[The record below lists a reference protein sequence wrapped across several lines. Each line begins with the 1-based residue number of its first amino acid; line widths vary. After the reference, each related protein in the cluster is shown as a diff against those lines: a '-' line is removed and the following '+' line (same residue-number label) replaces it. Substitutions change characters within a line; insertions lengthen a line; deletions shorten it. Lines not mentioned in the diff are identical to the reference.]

1 MRVDLALGR
10 ICKISPPPGFS
21 SLRRSWVRMEIPAQL
36 CLHIIF
42 SNMIQIWSRLL
53 SDGGQGDIVY
63 ILTCLFPIKFTHL
76 FRNSIGALKANWAAA
91 VYTVVQ
97 ALGLCPDN
105 VCCSVRLEK
114 VQAENK
120 KINYG
125 KWIFI
130 YFSYFLR
137 LPKMHRTWIHCPLRT
152 NDIFYS
158 YQPSL
163 LNEPWNHLKC
173 AGVCMHAC
181 PGGQGGRG
189 NQRHLIRKH
198 SLFGTHNLI

>member
-10 ICKISPPPGFS
+10 MCKISPLPVLS
-21 SLRRSWVRMEIPAQL
+21 SLRRSCIHMETLAQL
-36 CLHIIF
+36 YLHIFQHDSYLVQTPFRWRPGRYCVHPYMPVPNKIHTPLQKF
-42 SNMIQIWSRLL
+42 NRSFESKL
-53 SDGGQGDIVY
+53 S
-63 ILTCLFPIKFTHL
+63 
-76 FRNSIGALKANWAAA
+76 
-91 VYTVVQ
+91 
-97 ALGLCPDN
+97 
-105 VCCSVRLEK
+105 CCSLHWAYAQTVCTA
-114 VQAENK
+114 QSDFK
-120 KINYG
+120 KSKLKI
-125 KWIFI
+125 KRSTMESE
-130 YFSYFLR
+130 FSPTLATFWDYQKCTEHGF
-137 LPKMHRTWIHCPLRT
+137 TAPLRT

-189 NQRHLIRKH
+189 NQRRLIRKH